1 MLNPRHASYTW
12 STFLLAPAGK
22 DPWDF
27 QDDARRFVAAHRC
40 GSYCLGCGQ
49 QQGRQR
55 QQAVHRMRGSS
66 PLPCAGTLAY
76 LCKPSNSKQCDHH
89 VSCTL
94 PCRALKQGKLDRTE
108 QLEAFINYKEA
119 ARAIAEKM
127 SGGKID
133 WVEEEARAR
142 STIKRSIVRMGE
154 QSSWDQRMEW
164 GQGASLLQSLLV

>member
-1 MLNPRHASYTW
+1 MRVTPCPH
-12 STFLLAPAGK
+12 
-22 DPWDF
+22 WDITI
-27 QDDARRFVAAHRC
+27 A
-40 GSYCLGCGQ
+40 L
-49 QQGRQR
+49 
-55 QQAVHRMRGSS
+55 
-66 PLPCAGTLAY
+66 
-76 LCKPSNSKQCDHH
+76 
-89 VSCTL
+89 L

-154 QSSWDQRMEW
+154 QSP
-164 GQGASLLQSLLV
+164 